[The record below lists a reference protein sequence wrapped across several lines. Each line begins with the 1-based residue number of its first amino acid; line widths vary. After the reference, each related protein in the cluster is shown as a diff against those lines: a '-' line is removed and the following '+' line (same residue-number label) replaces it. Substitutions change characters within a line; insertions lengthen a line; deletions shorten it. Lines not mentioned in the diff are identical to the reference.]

1 MIKDLG
7 DAFGFNNTPHDLVMN
22 PPLKG
27 SYVEGG
33 MIRTKKISKKNLNRV
48 PKKDLEEIYFKDPLL
63 FNSINKSTQMI
74 TAAGYRIAYTNK
86 KEENKFKELLFN
98 LGRVGEDYTWNE
110 LYYYIYW
117 AQKVFGAAWIELI
130 WDQEDEQIIDL
141 SRLDPKVMDYAR
153 NGDGIILLDEDQ
165 KPVGYTQKL
174 PYGVIAKGQ
183 GDEVPEKYG
192 KTLSYGDDT
201 IFLLPK
207 RIALIKMYTAG
218 DGLSFYGCI
227 EPAYSSSTR
236 KLLLEEAGTNSAY
249 QRWMAP
255 LVAYVGDDKHPA
267 TTQLSNETLK
277 TMQNMRYNTYST
289 FPNYVK
295 LDVIN
300 TNTTEA
306 LNDILKYLREN
317 QASGVGMPM
326 AFATGAGE
334 ATNRAT
340 LNNQQSL
347 LQFTLNDLAEK
358 TSSSITKYIFKPI
371 AASMGLDSFPV
382 FLTNK
387 ISTDEIEDKSERFVN
402 YVNSGILTA
411 EEARPIIL
419 QMEGIVIEELPVV
432 KKEDKKE
439 REKSKEKNNPEK
451 RKTPKEKDEESE
463 KNIKR

>member
-1 MIKDLG
+1 MINDLG
-7 DAFGFNNTPHDLVMN
+7 NAFGFKNTTHDLVSN
-22 PPLKG
+22 PPLRG
-27 SYVEGG
+27 SYREGG
-33 MIRTKKISKKNLNRV
+33 IIKTRKISKKDLGRV
-48 PKKDLEEIYFKDPLL
+48 PKPDLEHIYFKDPLL

-86 KEENKFKELLFN
+86 AEEKKFKEFLFN

-117 AQKVFGAAWIELI
+117 SQKVFGASWIELI
-130 WDQEDEQIIDL
+130 WDEEDTQIIDL

-153 NGDGIILLDEDQ
+153 NGDGIILLDENQ
-165 KPVGYTQKL
+165 KPIGYTQKL
-174 PYGVIAKGQ
+174 PYGVSSEGK
-183 GDEVPEKYG
+183 GDEVPPAYNNVM
-192 KTLSYGDDT
+192 SYGDDT

-255 LVAYVGDDKHPA
+255 LIAYVGDDKHPA
-267 TTQLSNETLK
+267 TTQLSDQTLK
-277 TMQNMRYNTYST
+277 TMQEMRYNTYST
-289 FPNYVK
+289 FPSYVK
-295 LDVIN
+295 LDVLSS
-300 TNTTEA
+300 NTTDA

-358 TSSSITKYIFKPI
+358 TGASITKYIFKPV
-371 AASMGLDSFPV
+371 AKSMGLNSYPIFI
-382 FLTNK
+382 TNK
-387 ISTDEIEDKSERFVN
+387 ISTDEIEDKAERFVK
-402 YVNSGILTA
+402 YVQAGILDP
-411 EEARPIIL
+411 EEARPIIM
-419 QMEGIVIEELPVV
+419 QMEGIVQEELPVV
-432 KKEDKKE
+432 KKEDRKKKE
-439 REKSKEKNNPEK
+439 ENKKVSI
-451 RKTPKEKDEESE
+451 KTRKEKDDEEDGKE
-463 KNIKR
+463 